1 MGYVRDRALS
11 VAAFLSPRLL
21 SHVQHVFEGEAE
33 LLIASSWEEL
43 DTFVRRKPVSVVI
56 LDPIADGVMNV
67 SAVAGFLTRY
77 PSLPLIAYVTLGAPA
92 FNAVAQLSRLGLE
105 DVLLH
110 RFDDAPEKFRERV
123 DRVQGNPLTRH
134 VIGVLT
140 PSLAQLPLALGT
152 AVENM
157 FDQPDRYTSALD
169 LAMDAGVP
177 IVRLY
182 RNLHLANLGSP
193 KRLLIAA
200 KLLRGYSYLRDPGY
214 SVLDVSLKLGYR
226 STRIFAQ
233 HAVSV
238 FGMTPSRVRTRL
250 PEADAI
256 KRVLD
261 WLRSPELES
270 APT

>member
-1 MGYVRDRALS
+1 MS

-21 SHVQHVFEGEAE
+21 NHAKHVFEGEPE

-56 LDPIADGVMNV
+56 LDPLADGVMNI
-67 SAVAGFLTRY
+67 SAVAGLLTRY
-77 PSLPLIAYVTLGAPA
+77 PSLPLIAYVALAAPA

-123 DRVQGNPLTRH
+123 NRFRGSPLSRH
-134 VIGVLT
+134 VIGVLA
-140 PSLAQLPLALGT
+140 PSLSRLPLALAT
-152 AVENM
+152 AVERM
-157 FDQPDRYTSALD
+157 FEQPDRYTSALD

-200 KLLRGYSYLRDPGY
+200 RLLRGYTYLKDPGY
-214 SVLDVSLKLGYR
+214 TVLDVSLKLGYR

-238 FGMTPSRVRTRL
+238 FGINPSRVRSRL
-250 PEADAI
+250 PEAEAI
-256 KRVLD
+256 ERVLA
-261 WLRSPELES
+261 WLRSTSPDS
-270 APT
+270 APRATR

>member
-1 MGYVRDRALS
+1 VGYVRDRALS

-56 LDPIADGVMNV
+56 LDPLADGVMNV
-67 SAVAGFLTRY
+67 SAVSGLLTRY

-123 DRVQGNPLTRH
+123 DRVQGNPLTRQ
-134 VIGVLT
+134 VIGVLA
-140 PSLAQLPLALGT
+140 PSLAQLPLALGA

-182 RNLHLANLGSP
+182 RNLHLAGLGSP

-200 KLLRGYSYLRDPGY
+200 KLLRGYTYLRDPGY

-250 PEADAI
+250 PEAEAI
-256 KRVLD
+256 RKVLD
-261 WLRSPELES
+261 WLRSTELES

>member
-1 MGYVRDRALS
+1 MS

-21 SHVQHVFEGEAE
+21 NHAKHVFEGETE

-43 DTFVRRKPVSVVI
+43 DTFVRRKPVSVAI

-67 SAVAGFLTRY
+67 SAVAGLLTRY
-77 PSLPLIAYVTLGAPA
+77 PSLPLIAYVALAAPA

-123 DRVQGNPLTRH
+123 NRVRGNPLSRH
-134 VIGVLT
+134 VIGVLA
-140 PSLAQLPLALGT
+140 PSLAQLPIPLSTAL
-152 AVENM
+152 ENM
-157 FDQPDRYTSALD
+157 FEQPDRYTSALD
-169 LAMDAGVP
+169 LAMDAGIP

-233 HAVSV
+233 HADSV

-261 WLRSPELES
+261 WLRSTVGDPAPS
-270 APT
+270 ATGF